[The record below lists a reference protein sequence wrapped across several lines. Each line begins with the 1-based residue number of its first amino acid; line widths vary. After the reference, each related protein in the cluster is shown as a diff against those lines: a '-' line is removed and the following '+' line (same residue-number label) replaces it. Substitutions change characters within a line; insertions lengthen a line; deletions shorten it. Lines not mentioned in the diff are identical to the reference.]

1 MLINMQL
8 KIKLILYTLL
18 LILIISCSSSLHAYS
33 EFIPALTVKEYLATN
48 TTSTLDE
55 SGQVTTFTPG
65 FRYKNTGRRSQLD
78 VDYGYNAVLYN
89 GLSNEDT
96 EYHSLSLLYGFTHIP
111 EHWVTQISGNLSQSS
126 ISSDGIQSFNT
137 VLDSAN
143 TRQLRTYGINTAIN
157 TILKQT
163 VNLKTQ
169 LLADYADFEGSD
181 NTDSIGLNLAL
192 DNQVSQKK
200 LFWNTALS
208 ARQTSSGSNTEQLN
222 TLLLGLNYRFNSK
235 YSGYVNSQAYDTS
248 NTALNE
254 TSAKLGFMWHPD
266 SNSTINAAIGVRGSD
281 TQYSLN
287 TTFIRKRLTLSINYN
302 EDITSA
308 RNEVLQ
314 QTTDQ
319 VGITNTFQSLSITPV
334 FQKKADINLTLNGRR
349 SDVTISYS
357 TQTRTTRNLASRDEQ
372 IDALSLSVSR
382 RLSEKSST
390 AFRYQLQKTG
400 GRQENDVTFV
410 QLTYNRT
417 ISKNINMI
425 AELTSSKQQ
434 SDLVTNEYEQQLI
447 GITLKATF

>member
-1 MLINMQL
+1 MQ
-8 KIKLILYTLL
+8 KVL

>member
-287 TTFIRKRLTLSINYN
+287 TIFIRKRLTLSINYN